1 MLNPRNATSTRK
13 TWTEVS
19 DEIVATI
26 SSTGHHVTR
35 YHVARYHDHPGD
47 VHIIDVHNY
56 MEVGDVELADLLDT
70 DPSQLNPLACITV
83 SKGNHLPA
91 NVASV
96 YDPES
101 PEAARVGN
109 LVAQVIRDMMK

>member
-1 MLNPRNATSTRK
+1 MLNLRNATSTRK

-35 YHVARYHDHPGD
+35 YHPGD
-47 VHIIDVHNY
+47 VHIIDVYNY
-56 MEVGDVELADLLDT
+56 MEVGDVELADLLAT

-91 NVASV
+91 NVAPV